1 MTASNATDVDTDRV
15 HRRRLW
21 LNWLLALSTILGAVA
36 VQLLAMGAVMSTAAC
51 SQPSC
56 PKPTG
61 FGYGLL
67 IYTPPVVAVL
77 AIVLSFFTAGR
88 RRGFL
93 VPVIA
98 WVVILVDV
106 VVLVAAFF

>member
-1 MTASNATDVDTDRV
+1 MTASNATEADADRA

-21 LNWLLALSTILGAVA
+21 VNWLLTLSTILGAAA

-67 IYTPPVVAVL
+67 IYTPPVAAAI
-77 AIVLSFFTAGR
+77 AIVLGFFTAGH

-93 VPVIA
+93 VPMIA
-98 WVVILVDV
+98 WAVILVDI
-106 VVLVAAFF
+106 VVLVAAFS